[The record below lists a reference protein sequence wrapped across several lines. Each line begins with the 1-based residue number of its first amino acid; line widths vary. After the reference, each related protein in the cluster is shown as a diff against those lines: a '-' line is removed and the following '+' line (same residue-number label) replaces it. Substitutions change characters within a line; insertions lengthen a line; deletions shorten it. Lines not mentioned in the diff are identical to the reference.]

1 MWHDTSGLQALLHS
15 SGKKLRSLEMR
26 LNQSRQIH
34 MNTEIEVRLR
44 NWLLERLNDV
54 QCMSQVRELDLYPTR
69 MLDGLAIVLASVKRA
84 SATLHKLIIRDR
96 YLNKTEMLTIIN
108 ALRKC
113 KGLRYLRVNVLEL
126 DIDVLDLM
134 AAHLPSLQ
142 GLSLSVEDHRQSY
155 AFSVRLFESRCI
167 RCG

>member
-1 MWHDTSGLQALLHS
+1 MGW
-15 SGKKLRSLEMR
+15 R
-26 LNQSRQIH
+26 LSR
-34 MNTEIEVRLR
+34 
-44 NWLLERLNDV
+44 
-54 QCMSQVRELDLYPTR
+54 
-69 MLDGLAIVLASVKRA
+69 IVLASVKRA

-142 GLSLSVEDHRQSY
+142 GLSLSVKTTAKVTCSVC
-155 AFSVRLFESRCI
+155 AFLNPDAFDVADYHFDF
-167 RCG
+167 